1 MESAYITNC
10 YRYANYAV
18 VVLLTNID
26 VQPGQTVSI
35 NDVGND
41 FDAEDVLITATPQ
54 FKFTGVNTQGVLT
67 YDKFQPV
74 ANQILYYN
82 EGDQFTMA
90 AVQPYGALTYAT
102 PACTWIDFED
112 IENWLGIPLA
122 DESQQTFLEQCAAAA
137 NEFIYR
143 RRVESGYTTDQLDTA
158 PNASVAL
165 ATIMYGGA
173 LYRQRGAIDQFASFS
188 EMGSAPVVGLSPII
202 KQLAGLSRP
211 QVA

>member
-1 MESAYITNC
+1 MESAFITNC

-26 VQPGQTVSI
+26 VQPGQTVTI
-35 NDVGND
+35 ADVGNG

-90 AVQPYGALTYAT
+90 AVQPYGSLTYAT
-102 PACTWIDFED
+102 PACTWITATDVED
-112 IENWLGIPLA
+112 WLGIPLA
-122 DESQQTFLEQCAAAA
+122 DESQIAFLETCAASA

-143 RRVESGYTTDQLDTA
+143 RRVESGYTTDQLGTA

-173 LYRQRGAIDQFASFS
+173 LYRQRGSIDQFASFS
-188 EMGSAPVVGLSPII
+188 EMGTAPVVGLSPII
-202 KQLAGLSRP
+202 KQLAGLNRP